1 MFKEYLGLDK
11 TATGIYIAKVTPGS
25 TGAHILKKGEIL
37 LSVNGLTIDDNGY
50 PYGFNHYD
58 WGASIDIV
66 TTDNMYHQFSC
77 SKCHNPHASRLPKL
91 MITNC
96 LDIRHN
102 TWDDSNS
109 SLQNTFTASALDV
122 VDRNQRAAYY
132 ASAQNCHRF
141 DPARTGVERG
151 GWNQVTPWVKSNFDN
166 SEHKGASDTSYGDT
180 SPTYHKFPTESTG
193 W

>member
-1 MFKEYLGLDK
+1 MLRADMAYLTQGEE
-11 TATGIYIAKVTPGS
+11 ASAGGGYRGNVSESGQYIPSMNNQG
-25 TGAHILKKGEIL
+25 
-37 LSVNGLTIDDNGY
+37 VNPQY
-50 PYGFNHYD
+50 PLGFNYYD
-58 WGASIDIV
+58 WGASVDAS

-102 TWDDSNS
+102 TWDDAKS
-109 SLQNTFTASALDV
+109 SSQTKFTASELDD

-141 DPARTGVERG
+141 DPARTGTERG
-151 GWNQVTPWVKSNFDN
+151 GWNKVTPWVKSNLDDT
-166 SEHKGASDTSYGDT
+166 EHKGSSDTAYGDT
-180 SPTYHKFPTESTG
+180 SPTYHKFPTEASG